1 MMLYPAMNELLEHV
15 PSRYLLVNLVAQR
28 ARQISAE
35 AEANQEPLE
44 EKAVSL
50 AIQDVVDGKV
60 TIPE

>member
-35 AEANQEPLE
+35 AEANQELLE